1 MRGQGL
7 RSESYAM
14 GVLRSSCGSPEP
26 PGTGNPSLAREG
38 SGIPPVTERAL
49 AYTWS
54 QLLVRAGWA
63 GAQDAP
69 TVYLRRR

>member
-1 MRGQGL
+1 MRGQRL
-7 RSESYAM
+7 HSEAYAM

-26 PGTGNPSLAREG
+26 PRTGSPSLAREG
-38 SGIPPVTERAL
+38 PGIPPVTERAL

-54 QLLVRAGWA
+54 QLLVRPGWA

-69 TVYLRRR
+69 TVHLRRR